1 MLINNINITT
11 YSAELIERYFTNHEV
26 VNIND
31 WLEGSPSPVFLRQY
45 ERYKDIKL
53 VFLIKGD
60 TEAIRLA
67 HIDKLIANLKVASIK
82 FDDLP
87 YTYDTHMEGKAA
99 IEKLNENTQRLEVSV
114 MAHATRGEEVSVASN
129 KVATKS
135 FSNTGTLEAPATITI
150 SPTVALPTFT
160 ITGLTEKPLVLKNLV
175 VGSTYIVD
183 GYTYRFL
190 RNGASDIDN
199 FASFE
204 FPKLKQGTNNVGFSA
219 TTANVSIKYFPK
231 FN

>member
-11 YSAELIERYFTNHEV
+11 YNAELIERRFTNHEIV
-26 VNIND
+26 SVND
-31 WLEGSPSPVFLRQY
+31 WLEGSPSPVFLRNY
-45 ERYKDIKL
+45 ERYKDIEL
-53 VFLIKGD
+53 AFIIKGN
-60 TEAIRLA
+60 TEAERLA
-67 HIDKLIANLKVASIK
+67 HIDKLIANLKIASIK

-87 YTYDTHMEGKAA
+87 YIYDTHMEGTVG
-99 IEKLNENTQRLEVSV
+99 IEKLNETTQRLELTT
-114 MAHATRGEEVSVASN
+114 MAHATRGNEVVVATN
-129 KVATKS
+129 KVATKA
-135 FSNTGTLEAPATITI
+135 FTNTGTLSTPASITIT
-150 SPTVALPTFT
+150 PTVALPTFT
-160 ITGLTEKPLVLKNLV
+160 ITGLTDKPLVLKNLV

-204 FPKLKQGTNNVGFSA
+204 FPKVKVGANNVGFSA